1 MGGGKQNL
9 FSKQENSDYFPWEG
23 EANIRRTDRMGSEGD
38 GQKTGE
44 GGGDIPLDRA
54 SIIADVEITT
64 GHKNAQIYTCIHHIL
79 VDSFTR
85 LQTRSNK
92 RITRVHTL

>member
-1 MGGGKQNL
+1 MGRGKQNL
-9 FSKQENSDYFPWEG
+9 FSKQENSYYFPWEG

-64 GHKNAQIYTCIHHIL
+64 GHKNTHADLYLHTPYSCGFFYAFTNAQ
-79 VDSFTR
+79 
-85 LQTRSNK
+85 
-92 RITRVHTL
+92 